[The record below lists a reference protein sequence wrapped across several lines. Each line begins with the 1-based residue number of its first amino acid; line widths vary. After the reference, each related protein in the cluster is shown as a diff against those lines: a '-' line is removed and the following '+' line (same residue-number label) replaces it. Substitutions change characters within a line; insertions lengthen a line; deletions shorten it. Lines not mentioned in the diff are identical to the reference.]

1 MQSLLQTADVL
12 ISTADPSTV
21 GPVYA
26 APSDTVV
33 RVFVSNVGAAAV
45 ILGFQPNAVV
55 GAGLTTGGNYR
66 LPANREVTIIMQP
79 RQTLYA
85 TGVGAGGR
93 ISFTVSEALP
103 LGAMP

>member
-1 MQSLLQTADVL
+1 MKSLLQTVDVL

-21 GPVYA
+21 GPIYA

-55 GAGLTTGGNYR
+55 GVGLTTGGNFR
-66 LPANREVTIIMQP
+66 LPANREITIIMQP
-79 RQTLYA
+79 QQTLYA
-85 TGVGAGGR
+85 AGVGAGGR
-93 ISFTVSEALP
+93 LSIAVSAALP
-103 LGAMP
+103 LGAVL